1 MLIPFVPSQDK
12 LELER
17 RRHREEV
24 DRLAARLQQEQAE
37 TDRMRVSASAHRRE
51 LNAAVEEAL
60 VVERSTQEAE
70 AARVA
75 EAHKVRERGCVVCGA
90 WE

>member
-1 MLIPFVPSQDK
+1 MLKCEQRVC
-12 LELER
+12 EER
-17 RRHREEV
+17 GRA
-24 DRLAARLQQEQAE
+24 DRLAERLQEEQAE

-75 EAHKVRERGCVVCGA
+75 EAHKVRERGCLVCGA
-90 WE
+90 